1 MATEKQQLF
10 TKVTGL
16 TYDVEKI
23 TDPVKL
29 AWLVPDGAMLQG
41 DKAKNRKAQD
51 TAAFLKAAGLTE
63 TSKIDVYDDEEP
75 AGSSSS
81 SIDD

>member
-1 MATEKQQLF
+1 MATKQELF

-23 TDPVKL
+23 TDKTKL

-51 TAAFLKAAGLTE
+51 TAAFLEAAGLTE